1 MLISLTEL
9 GRWAPRARRP
19 TDIPLSPSLSLS
31 LYVTKS
37 LRSMSMRMTQ
47 QDIQLSKSPGSMP
60 TSITR
65 RNIHNAKSSR
75 STAPSVPGCWHRIR
89 SDNDDDDDL
98 RLWYRYRT
106 GSHDADLDQV
116 DNSLCQMFGSESQGL
131 ILTTCMLGLKSA

>member
-19 TDIPLSPSLSLS
+19 TDIH
-31 LYVTKS
+31 VTKS
-37 LRSMSMRMTQ
+37 LRSMSMSMTQ

-98 RLWYRYRT
+98 RLWCRYRT

>member
-19 TDIPLSPSLSLS
+19 TDIH
-31 LYVTKS
+31 VTKS
-37 LRSMSMRMTQ
+37 LRSMSMSMTQ

-60 TSITR
+60 TSMTR

-89 SDNDDDDDL
+89 SDNDDDDDDL
-98 RLWYRYRT
+98 RFWYRYRT